1 MMRVRWLL
9 ILGVI
14 VWAAA
19 ACQEET
25 IPTPR
30 PTETLIPLEA
40 SPTFEIRPPTE
51 IPPDAVLPQ
60 LPGINNPT
68 AAAMPG
74 DADTQPSDAADAV
87 YKPQLVNIALEGGA
101 QLTAELYESPAG
113 ARGVLMLASPF
124 TDWGGLPATL
134 HQEGY
139 AVLVVDGRTPPQ
151 SGDFGAAFNA
161 LITLGAVSTEGVAVI
176 GTELFADQAL
186 IGCAAEPR
194 CSTAVLLSPRDPQTV
209 VGALGAY
216 GARPLLAAASL
227 NDEVSVRAIE
237 ALRAAATGD
246 ALIQPLD
253 DAGTGA
259 QMLQRRADLVTL
271 IQTWLSRYTR

>member
-1 MMRVRWLL
+1 MRARWFWVL
-9 ILGVI
+9 VFI

-19 ACQEET
+19 ACQEEA
-25 IPTPR
+25 TPVR
-30 PTETLIPLEA
+30 VPTETLIPLEP
-40 SPTFEIRPPTE
+40 SPTFAIRPPTE

-68 AAAMPG
+68 AAALPG

-87 YKPQLVNIALEGGA
+87 YKPQLVNIALDGDA
-101 QLTAELYESPAG
+101 QLTAELYENPAG
-113 ARGVLMLASPF
+113 ARGVLMLAAPF

-161 LITLGAVSTEGVAVI
+161 LITLGAVSADGVAVI
-176 GTELFADQAL
+176 GTEAFADQAL
-186 IGCAAEPR
+186 IGCSAEPR
-194 CSTAVLLSPRDPQTV
+194 CSTAVLLSPRDSQAV
-209 VGALGAY
+209 VSVLGAY
-216 GARPLLAAASL
+216 GSRPLLAAASL
-227 NDEVSVRAIE
+227 NDEASVRVIE